1 VPSADRLSSSVGRTR
16 SDSPLERLPGRR
28 KIRIPVRSFPGPRV
42 RARRGPSRF
51 LLAVAIAVLAT
62 GVAPAGA
69 ATTAEQ
75 AVHVMINDARAQ
87 AGVRLLPLSE
97 RLSRIAHRHS
107 KEMAS
112 RGTLF
117 HSSCLSCS
125 IGGDWRRLAEN
136 VGYGPSRDSVQAQ
149 LMASAPHRDNI
160 LHPKFRRVGVG
171 VVRQGGLV
179 WVTQIFFA

>member
-1 VPSADRLSSSVGRTR
+1 VG
-16 SDSPLERLPGRR
+16 
-28 KIRIPVRSFPGPRV
+28 
-42 RARRGPSRF
+42 
-51 LLAVAIAVLAT
+51 AT
-62 GVAPAGA
+62 
-69 ATTAEQ
+69 TTAEK
-75 AVHVMINDARAQ
+75 AVHAMINETRA
-87 AGVRLLPLSE
+87 AEGRRALRLSE

-117 HSSCLSCS
+117 HSCLTCA
-125 IGGDWRRLAEN
+125 IGGDWRKLAEN
-136 VGYGPSRDSVQAQ
+136 VGYGPSRDSVQDQ

-171 VVRQGGLV
+171 VVRRGGLV

>member
-1 VPSADRLSSSVGRTR
+1 VRPFPRTEPR
-16 SDSPLERLPGRR
+16 TPRGLALP
-28 KIRIPVRSFPGPRV
+28 VV
-42 RARRGPSRF
+42 V
-51 LLAVAIAVLAT
+51 LLAVLAT

-69 ATTAEQ
+69 ATTAEK
-75 AVHVMINDARAQ
+75 AVHEMINEARAQ
-87 AGVRLLPLSE
+87 AGVRLFPLSK

-107 KEMAS
+107 KVMAS

-117 HSSCLSCS
+117 HSCLTCAIS
-125 IGGDWRRLAEN
+125 GDWRKLGEN
-136 VGYGPSRDSVQAQ
+136 VGYGPSRDSVQDQ
-149 LMASAPHRDNI
+149 LMASAPHRANI